1 MIFSIKMEKNSK
13 LIPFA
18 YMPMKEYL
26 HCKENQI
33 YQIFLLMKDDRV
45 SREDEDDEKRVN
57 MNL

>member
-1 MIFSIKMEKNSK
+1 MEKNSK